1 MIDTIILI
9 IPREKMKSLDSD
21 QGHFPLWTIQS
32 NRNGYAMWIKNM
44 PKRKNSNTSYYPR
57 LTRYEIG
64 DGRANIISKVK
75 IEFSVPKLLYGNNL
89 DEAEEKDFAII
100 INTLQKRLLE
110 MGEMV
115 DKIDLENASIS
126 TMHPS
131 KNILISDGYT
141 AYFVIKELGKINIH
155 KKLELTKVNFKD
167 DGKALH
173 LYATNHSIVFYDKIA
188 DLNQNKKKAIDQDQT
203 SQQFSLADEIKKKKL
218 PLEVL
223 RMEVR
228 LCKKRKIS
236 SVMQKIGFQKNPTFR
251 EIFKKD
257 VCQKIVKWY
266 WDSIIK
272 GENLFLFELENNPK
286 QLLKDILR
294 KEPEIKFGKAIKLI
308 GLNVLC
314 KDGGIR
320 ELRDIAEK
328 QISQRNWYT
337 ISHSIKLLN
346 KITDKKTLHSWV
358 RQIEEAIDNFAS
370 FKHQNLKKNN
380 QGL

>member
-1 MIDTIILI
+1 
-9 IPREKMKSLDSD
+9 MKSLNADKDYS
-21 QGHFPLWTIQS
+21 PIWTMQS
-32 NRNGYAMWIKNM
+32 NSSGYTKWIKNM
-44 PKRKNSNTSYYPR
+44 PKQKDNNDLYYPR
-57 LTRYEIG
+57 LTRYEVNYR
-64 DGRANIISKVK
+64 DNMLEKTK
-75 IEFSVPKLLYGNNL
+75 IEFSVPKLIYSNNL
-89 DEAEEKDFAII
+89 DEAEESDFPTI
-100 INTLQKRLLE
+100 INTLQKRLAE
-110 MGEMV
+110 MGEMIE
-115 DKIDLENASIS
+115 KIDLENAHIS
-126 TMHPS
+126 TIHFS

-141 AYFVIKELGKINIH
+141 AYSVIKELGKINIH

-203 SQQFSLADEIKKKKL
+203 SQQFSLVDEIKKKKL
-218 PLEVL
+218 PLEIL

-228 LCKKRKIS
+228 LCKKRKIA

-257 VCQKIVKWY
+257 VCQKIVRWY

-337 ISHSIKLLN
+337 ISDSIKLLN

-358 RQIEEAIDNFAS
+358 RQIEEAIDDFES